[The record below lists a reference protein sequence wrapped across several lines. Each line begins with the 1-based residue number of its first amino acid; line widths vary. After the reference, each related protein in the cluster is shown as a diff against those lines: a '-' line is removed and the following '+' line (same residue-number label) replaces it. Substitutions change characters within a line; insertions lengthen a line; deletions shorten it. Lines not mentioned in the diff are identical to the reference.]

1 MSNNVV
7 KVNEQLPA
15 IFRGTDGS
23 AFDEFSR
30 GVTAGFPVISYRGKV
45 WRVKKGGEEQVY
57 LNENKEAVQ
66 SIELVLVRS
75 NPNLAKIF
83 YEGAYTEGDNSPP
96 RCWSA
101 DGLKPDIGVQKPI
114 AKVCAGC
121 PNNVRGSKI
130 TPSGKKTRA
139 CADHRRMAVAFRHDV
154 ETAALDPNHEVPM
167 LLLRTPPA
175 SLNPLKDYIDGVLK
189 PKGVPPFAVF
199 TRIGF
204 EVTAAHPQ
212 LTFKG
217 VQFLNDDQAQV
228 VMALRESDDTKRI
241 LAEAAE
247 YSGAGTTDEASQSEA
262 AAPAAE
268 ARPAQAAPAPST
280 KKAAAPRPVEQ
291 EEANSSDAE
300 VTDDIAPSAQA
311 TVDNDDIAPAAR
323 ATPAPA
329 PATKPKAT
337 KPPKKPAPVVA
348 APAPTPTPVAQ
359 GEQSFDDM
367 LNSLLET

>member
-1 MSNNVV
+1 MSNVV
-7 KVNEQLPA
+7 KVNESLPA
-15 IFRGTDGS
+15 IFRGTNAA
-23 AFDEFSR
+23 AFDEFSQ

-45 WRVKKGGEEQVY
+45 WRVKKGGEEHVY

-83 YEGAYTEGDNSPP
+83 YEGAYTEGDSSPP

-101 DGLKPDIGVQKPI
+101 DGMKPDVGVQKPI
-114 AKVCAGC
+114 SVTCAGC
-121 PNNVRGSKI
+121 KNNVWGSKI
-130 TPSGKKTRA
+130 TPAGKKTRA

-154 ETAALDPNHEVPM
+154 EAAALDPSHEVPVF
-167 LLLRTPPA
+167 LLRTPPA
-175 SLNPLKDYIDGVLK
+175 SLNPLKDYVDGVLK

-204 EVTAAHPQ
+204 ETAASHPQ

-217 VQFLNDDQAQV
+217 VQFLNDDQAAV

-247 YSGAGTTDEASQSEA
+247 YSAAGTTDEADQGEA

-268 ARPAQAAPAPST
+268 ARPAQAAPAAST
-280 KKAAAPRPVEQ
+280 KKAAAPRPVEL
-291 EEANSSDAE
+291 EENNSAEAE
-300 VTDDIAPSAQA
+300 VTDEIAAPAPA
-311 TVDNDDIAPAAR
+311 TVDNDEIAPPTQAAPPPSKPKATKPKAATKPVA

-329 PATKPKAT
+329 PAA
-337 KPPKKPAPVVA
+337 
-348 APAPTPTPVAQ
+348 AQ

-367 LNSLLET
+367 LNSLLAT